1 MKKIL
6 TVALL
11 SLLASGSA
19 FGQKKEVGDENYK
32 RSSLAIIFIDEAGSP
47 SRELIRNT
55 VIESPVPDKYNDHNP
70 PTLTRHFDPAATEY
84 VTSKADRDAYLA
96 EVQKTIDAQTPEGK
110 KAKKAKSG
118 VGTSIFKGLLNE
130 VIKETTGMEKTVI
143 LDDENLTDYG
153 VRGLMYL
160 NRNKVAAMCK
170 AQGIIFGYHNH
181 DAEFRAVEGQVW
193 MDYVIEHTSPDVM
206 IEMDVFWVAKGG
218 VDPVA
223 YINKYAGRFPLLHI
237 KDDSVIGASGKMD
250 FKGIFEAA
258 YAQGMK
264 DYYVEVE
271 EYFPSSDPN
280 VCVQQSLDFLEMAD
294 YVK

>member
-1 MKKIL
+1 MDRRDFLKKS
-6 TVALL
+6 ALGIAGAIVGGSIIGGL
-11 SLLASGSA
+11 AGGATGCTPAGPKKRIGLQLYSL
-19 FGQKKEVGDENYK
+19 
-32 RSSLAIIFIDEAGSP
+32 
-47 SRELIRNT
+47 
-55 VIESPVPDKYNDHNP
+55 
-70 PTLTRHFDPAATEY
+70 
-84 VTSKADRDAYLA
+84 RDAMRNDPKATLGAVAAMGYTELETANYDNGKVYGYTPA
-96 EVQKTIDAQTPEGK
+96 EFRTLVEGLGMKVSSCHIGGGRQMDDAWWTQAIADHKAMGCRYIVIPSTRLGSTIAEMD
-110 KAKKAKSG
+110 
-118 VGTSIFKGLLNE
+118 E
-130 VIKETTGMEKTVI
+130 VCA
-143 LDDENLTDYG
+143 YF
-153 VRGLMYL
+153 
-160 NRNKVAAMCK
+160 NKVAAMCK
-170 AQGIIFGYHNH
+170 AQGIVFGYHNH